1 MRPQSQVRYHPSM
14 DDTPVPLTRREW
26 IASTG
31 LLAGIGM
38 SRAARGT
45 QRDRRLFVGTYTGTS
60 SRGIYTCLFNEAT
73 GAIGSPTLAAD
84 TPNPS
89 FLTGSTD
96 GRLLFAVN
104 EIEAFDGARS
114 GSVTSFAADAVTGRL
129 TRISTQP
136 SLGAAPCHLALDRTG
151 RFLAVA
157 NYTGGTFAVL
167 PVGVDGRLGPA
178 QTVLRNTGSGPNRA
192 RQDGPHAH
200 MVLFDTTGRFLLGA
214 DLGIDRVL
222 VYRFDPASGAV
233 SAAPGAF
240 EVPPGSGPRHLA
252 FHPHDPL
259 LFAINELT
267 STVSTFIWDETTGW
281 LERRGEESTLPP
293 GHSEPSSTAEIAVH
307 PSGRFLYASNRG
319 HDSITCWGL
328 SSDGQMA
335 LIDHV
340 PTRGRTPR
348 HFAIDPSGRWLIA
361 ANQASDS
368 LAVFAIDEESGRLTP
383 TGPLV
388 PVGTPVCVAF
398 T

>member
-1 MRPQSQVRYHPSM
+1 MG
-14 DDTPVPLTRREW
+14 DTPVPFTRREW
-26 IASTG
+26 MASTC
-31 LLAGIGM
+31 LLAGIAM
-38 SRAARGT
+38 PRPVRRMQS
-45 QRDRRLFVGTYTGTS
+45 DRRLFVGTYTGTS

-73 GAIGSPTLAAD
+73 GELDAPSLAAD

-89 FLTGSTD
+89 FLASSAD
-96 GRLLFAVN
+96 GRFLFAVN
-104 EIEAFDGARS
+104 EIDTFDGARS
-114 GSVTSFAADAVTGRL
+114 GSVTSFAIDAVSGRL
-129 TRISTQP
+129 TRLSVQA
-136 SLGAAPCHLALDRTG
+136 SLGAAPCHLALDGTG

-157 NYTGGTFAVL
+157 NYTGGTFALL
-167 PVGVDGRLGPA
+167 PVGADGRLAPA
-178 QTVLRNTGSGPNRA
+178 QAVLRNAGTGPNRA
-192 RQDGPHAH
+192 RQGGPHAH
-200 MVLFDTTGRFLLGA
+200 MVLFDATNRYLLGA

-233 SAAPGAF
+233 AADPSAF

-252 FHPHDPL
+252 FHPRDPL

-267 STVSTFIWDETTGW
+267 STVSTFIWDDVTGW
-281 LERRGEESTLPP
+281 LDRRGEESTLPD
-293 GHSEPSSTAEIAVH
+293 GYSEPSSAAEIAVH
-307 PSGRFLYASNRG
+307 PSGRFLYGSNRG

-328 SSDGQMA
+328 SSDGQLA

-348 HFAIDPSGRWLIA
+348 HFALAPSGRWLLA

-368 LAVFAIDEESGRLTP
+368 LVVFAIDEESGRLTP

-388 PVGTPVCVAF
+388 PASTPVCLAF